1 MSFFGLVARNLLR
14 QRTRTALTVIGISVG
29 IMTVVALG
37 VVADGLKAS
46 TGDLLRLGDAD
57 FIVAQQGASDMTFS
71 TVTVEEWT
79 ALEQMPGVARAT
91 GVLMH
96 VTRVGSNVYFL
107 TFGIRPD
114 QLAANPPRLVAGELL
129 ASQAADE
136 IVLGARAADD
146 LGVGVGDSVAID
158 DRPFRVVGVYQ
169 TGVRIQDS
177 GGYVPLPV
185 VEELAGRSGVV
196 TGVYVTVAPDAEPA
210 LVAAAIEE
218 QFPQLAAIGDVS
230 EVGEV
235 DQGMQ
240 IIDAANLAISLLAV
254 GIGAI
259 GVMNTMVMSV
269 FERTRELGIL
279 RAVGWR
285 GRRILQLIVG
295 ESLLLCVVSAGVGT
309 LLGVLLSRAVLLVGT
324 VAAFL
329 EPRYSLEVFVRAL
342 VVAVVVALIGSAYPA
357 FRAVRLTPMEALRH
371 E

>member
-1 MSFFGLVARNLLR
+1 MTFLGLVAKNLFR
-14 QRTRTALTVIGISVG
+14 QKTRTGLTVLGISIGIT
-29 IMTVVALG
+29 TVIALG
-37 VVADGLKAS
+37 VVAEGLKAS
-46 TGDLLRLGDAD
+46 TGDLLRLGESD
-57 FIVAQQGASDMTFS
+57 FIVAQQGAADMTFS

-79 ALEQMPGVARAT
+79 ALESVPGVVRAT

-96 VTRVGSNVYFL
+96 VTRVGSNAYFL
-107 TFGIRPD
+107 AFGIRPD
-114 QLAANPPRLVAGELL
+114 QLAANPPRLVAGQLL
-129 ASQAADE
+129 SPQAADE
-136 IVLGARAADD
+136 IVLGARAAED
-146 LGVGVGDSVAID
+146 LGVGVGETVEID
-158 DRPFRVVGVYQ
+158 DRSFRVVGIYS

-177 GGYVPLPV
+177 GGYAPLAAGEV
-185 VEELAGRSGVV
+185 LAGRSGVV
-196 TGVYVTVAPDAEPA
+196 TGVYVAVGPGEDPA
-210 LVAAAIEE
+210 VVAAAIEE
-218 QFPQLAAIGDVS
+218 RFPQLAAIGDVS

-240 IIDAANLAISLLAV
+240 VIDAANLAISLLAV

-269 FERTRELGIL
+269 FERTREIGIL

-295 ESLLLCVVSAGVGT
+295 ESLLLCAISAVVGA

-324 VAAFL
+324 IEAFL
-329 EPRYSLEVFVRAL
+329 VPQYSPAVFIRAL
-342 VVAVVVALIGSAYPA
+342 VVAFVVALAGSAYPA